1 MVAKMAYSALPDISV
16 CIVTWNNEKVIDE
29 CLVSLFLNSKETS
42 FEVILVDNNS
52 GDGTVELVQKRHPSV
67 RVVSSKVNL
76 GFARANNLALSQ
88 ACGSYILFLNPD
100 TVIHSQ
106 VLAYAKSKMDADPKL
121 GVLGC
126 RLILSDG
133 ATQLTCAS
141 DFPTAW
147 NTFCEG
153 LFLHRLVSILPIF
166 PFFSS
171 RSLEHWDHLTQKE
184 VESISGA
191 FMFCRKCVLDE
202 IGGFDPGFFMYGE
215 DIDLC
220 ARIRRAGYKVWYDP
234 THVVTHYGGASSSGQ
249 PSAFS
254 TIWQFKSNYRFISR
268 NINKSAA
275 RRYQLAV
282 LLVSGIRTV
291 TFIGLY
297 PLLLLSGFPA
307 GRLVANSYSMFSHA
321 AKHVIEK

>member
-1 MVAKMAYSALPDISV
+1 MACPDMPDVSV

-29 CLVSLFLNSKETS
+29 CLVSLFLNSSETAI
-42 FEVILVDNNS
+42 EVILVDNNS
-52 GDGTVELVQKRHPSV
+52 SDRTVELVKKRHPSV
-67 RVVSSKVNL
+67 KVLSPNVNL

-88 ACGSYILFLNPD
+88 ARGSYVLFLNPD

-126 RLILSDG
+126 RLLSSDG
-133 ATQLTCAS
+133 TTQLTCAS
-141 DFPTAW
+141 DFPTPW

-153 LFLHRLVSILPIF
+153 VFLHRLSRILPIF
-166 PFFSS
+166 RFFSS
-171 RSLEHWDHLTQKE
+171 RSLEHWDHLTEKE
-184 VESISGA
+184 VETISGA

-220 ARIRRAGYKVWYDP
+220 ARIRKAGFRVWYDP
-234 THVVTHYGGASSSGQ
+234 THVVTHYGGTSSSGQ

-254 TIWQFKSNYRFISR
+254 RIWQFKSNYRFIIR
-268 NINKSAA
+268 NKNLSAA

-282 LLVSGIRTV
+282 LFVSGIRTV
-291 TFIGLY
+291 SFIILY
-297 PLLLLSGFPA
+297 PILLLLGFPA
-307 GRLVANSYSMFSHA
+307 GKHVANNYSLFSHA
-321 AKHVIEK
+321 AKPVIEQ